1 MIPIAVIVWLLVGS
15 PPSAQLT
22 AAPLASPPPEIIAA
36 PLRSLLA
43 PAGHQVN
50 LGPTAIELWWVSGL
64 AAGAGGW
71 SEVAEGSLVGAMR
84 VTGAFKEIRG
94 KTVTPGVYTLRFA
107 LQPQNGDHLGV
118 SPFREYLL
126 ISPAAADTDPK
137 PLGFDGAV
145 ANSKQTTGAS
155 HPAALSLDPPVASA
169 APLSTYTNEMD
180 LKGIV
185 FEVKTAAGGSLKFGL
200 ILLGVIEH

>member
-1 MIPIAVIVWLLVGS
+1 
-15 PPSAQLT
+15 
-22 AAPLASPPPEIIAA
+22 
-36 PLRSLLA
+36 
-43 PAGHQVN
+43 
-50 LGPTAIELWWVSGL
+50 
-64 AAGAGGW
+64 
-71 SEVAEGSLVGAMR
+71 MR
-84 VTGAFKEIRG
+84 VTGGFKEIRG

-126 ISPAAADTDPK
+126 ISPAAADTDAK
-137 PLGFDGAV
+137 PLGFDGVV
-145 ANSKQTTGAS
+145 AISKQTTGAS